1 MTKIFRLKNTS
12 KFLFQKI
19 NSVYEIVIQKDI
31 NIKNKLY
38 LLKALKSEK

>member
-1 MTKIFRLKNTS
+1 MTKIFRLKNTL
-12 KFLFQKI
+12 KFLFQNI